1 MSGGTRVSCP
11 RVTLC
16 HSLFRKDDN
25 MSEITIGLTN
35 EKSVAV
41 KIENT
46 ALAMGSGTLRVF
58 ATPAMIALIE
68 GCCAES
74 VEDMLPQGI
83 TTVGAKVEVE
93 HLAASP
99 LGASILCKSKLIAFD
114 GRKLDFEAEVFDN
127 AGLIGRAKHTR
138 FTVDAQRF
146 TEKAYGK
153 SKQS

>member
-1 MSGGTRVSCP
+1 MQ
-11 RVTLC
+11 
-16 HSLFRKDDN
+16 H
-25 MSEITIGLTN
+25 EITTGITG

-83 TTVGAKVEVE
+83 TTVGTKVEVE

-99 LGASILCKSKLIAFD
+99 IGASILCKSKLTAYD
-114 GRKLDFEAEVFDN
+114 GRRLDFEVEVFDN
-127 AGLIGRAKHTR
+127 AGLIGKGTHTR

-146 TEKAYGK
+146 IDKAY
-153 SKQS
+153 SKPKQ

>member
-1 MSGGTRVSCP
+1 MQ
-11 RVTLC
+11 
-16 HSLFRKDDN
+16 H
-25 MSEITIGLTN
+25 EITTGITG

-83 TTVGAKVEVE
+83 TTVGTKVEVE

-99 LGASILCKSKLIAFD
+99 IGASILCKSKLTAYD
-114 GRKLDFEAEVFDN
+114 GRRLDFEVEVFDN
-127 AGLIGRAKHTR
+127 AGLIGKGTHTR
-138 FTVDAQRF
+138 FTVEAQRF
-146 TEKAYGK
+146 IDKAY
-153 SKQS
+153 SKVNQ

>member
-1 MSGGTRVSCP
+1 MQ
-11 RVTLC
+11 
-16 HSLFRKDDN
+16 H
-25 MSEITIGLTN
+25 EITTGITG

-83 TTVGAKVEVE
+83 TTVGTKVEVE

-99 LGASILCKSKLIAFD
+99 LGASILCKSRLTAYD
-114 GRKLDFEAEVFDN
+114 GRRLDFEVEVFDN
-127 AGLIGRAKHTR
+127 AGLIGKGTHTR
-138 FTVDAQRF
+138 FTVDAKRF
-146 TEKAYGK
+146 IDKAY
-153 SKQS
+153 SKPKQ

>member
-1 MSGGTRVSCP
+1 MQ
-11 RVTLC
+11 
-16 HSLFRKDDN
+16 H
-25 MSEITIGLTN
+25 EITTGITG

-46 ALAMGSGTLRVF
+46 ALAMGSGTLKVF

-83 TTVGAKVEVE
+83 TTVGTKVEVE

-99 LGASILCKSKLIAFD
+99 IGASILCKSKLVAAD
-114 GRKLDFEAEVFDN
+114 GRRLDFEVEVFDN
-127 AGLIGRAKHTR
+127 AGLIGKGTHTR
-138 FTVDAQRF
+138 FTVEAQRF
-146 TEKAYGK
+146 IDKAY
-153 SKQS
+153 SKVNQ

>member
-1 MSGGTRVSCP
+1 MQ
-11 RVTLC
+11 
-16 HSLFRKDDN
+16 H
-25 MSEITIGLTN
+25 EITTGITG

-83 TTVGAKVEVE
+83 TTVGTKVEVE

-99 LGASILCKSKLIAFD
+99 LGASILCKSKLTAYY
-114 GRKLDFEAEVFDN
+114 GRRLDFEVEVFDN
-127 AGLIGRAKHTR
+127 AGLIGKGTHTR

-146 TEKAYGK
+146 IDKAY
-153 SKQS
+153 SKVK

>member
-1 MSGGTRVSCP
+1 MQ
-11 RVTLC
+11 
-16 HSLFRKDDN
+16 H
-25 MSEITIGLTN
+25 EITTGITS

-58 ATPAMIALIE
+58 ATPAMVALIE

-74 VEDMLPQGI
+74 VEDILPQGI
-83 TTVGAKVEVE
+83 TTVGTKVEVE

-99 LGASILCKSKLIAFD
+99 LGASILCKSKLTAYD
-114 GRKLDFEAEVFDN
+114 GRRLDFEVEVFDN
-127 AGLIGRAKHTR
+127 AGLIGKGTHTR

-146 TEKAYGK
+146 IDKAY
-153 SKQS
+153 SKPEQ

>member
-1 MSGGTRVSCP
+1 
-11 RVTLC
+11 
-16 HSLFRKDDN
+16 

-74 VEDMLPQGI
+74 VEDMLPEGM
-83 TTVGAKVEVE
+83 TTVGTRIEAE
-93 HLAASP
+93 HLSASP
-99 LGASILCKSKLIAFD
+99 LGASILCKSTLTAFD
-114 GRKLDFEAEVFDN
+114 GRKLDFEVEVYDN
-127 AGLIGRAKHTR
+127 AGLIGKGTHTR
-138 FTVDAQRF
+138 FTVDA
-146 TEKAYGK
+146 EKFVNKTYAK
-153 SKQS
+153 LNQADNHKT